1 MFRILQLKYKHVFIP
16 LLLKKQTYYLL
27 SPRCRVLLE
36 KLTGLQLVKQFPAF
50 YRTRRFI
57 TAHKP
62 SPPVPILGQPNPVHI
77 HSSHHLEIH
86 PNIIPPSMPRSPQW
100 SPSLRFPHQDL
111 IHSPFLIHKRH
122 MPSPSRLDS
131 THELK
136 RHLQHVINA
145 LLFKLVFLLVCS

>member
-1 MFRILQLKYKHVFIP
+1 MVQSLSGEANWFASSQEIPRISRNPKVH
-16 LLLKKQTYYLL
+16 
-27 SPRCRVLLE
+27 
-36 KLTGLQLVKQFPAF
+36 
-50 YRTRRFI
+50 YRT
-57 TAHKP
+57 HKR
-62 SPPVPILGQPNPVHI
+62 PPRVSIRGQSHPVHI
-77 HSSHHLEIH
+77 PTSHLLVIH
-86 PNIIPPSMPRSPQW
+86 PNIIHPSMPRSPQW